1 MTLKELILESQKLTL
16 SEQIQLIIS
25 LFNGMIERLFKG
37 VSSSQP
43 KDPKSILDRMGGLPQ
58 YFLEQG
64 HLSDRDDRRAAIEA
78 YLTIVRTLYNLAFPH
93 PLPKKGEGEPD

>member
-78 YLTIVRTLYNLAFPH
+78 YLNQ
-93 PLPKKGEGEPD
+93 K